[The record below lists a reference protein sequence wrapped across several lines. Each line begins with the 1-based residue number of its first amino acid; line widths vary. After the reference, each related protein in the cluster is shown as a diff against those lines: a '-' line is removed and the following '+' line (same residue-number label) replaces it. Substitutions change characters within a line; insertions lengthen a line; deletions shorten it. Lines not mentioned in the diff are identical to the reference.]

1 MSHQLRCPCRVNPRC
16 ALCRGAKFYDYTPG
30 DRGWMP
36 FKCPTCQGSGQ
47 LDGQDCVT
55 CHRVRTIDPA
65 NPPPAEGAK
74 GFFRT
79 AWQIL
84 FGG

>member
-1 MSHQLRCPCRVNPRC
+1 MPHQVRCPCRGNPRC
-16 ALCRGAKFYDYTPG
+16 ELCRGAKVYDYTPG

-36 FKCPTCQGSGQ
+36 FRCPTCRGSGL
-47 LDGQDCVT
+47 LDADDCPT
-55 CHRVRTIDPA
+55 CHRARTIDPA
-65 NPPPAEGAK
+65 NPPPADGAK

-79 AWQIL
+79 AWKIL